1 MIVTATDRGNPELS
15 GTLTI
20 SIHVT
25 DVNDNPPSVIG
36 FYEKS
41 IPEDASLDTLLF
53 SIKVKDLDDNSH
65 FNYSILSGNF
75 GSSFKVDAGNGD
87 VYISS
92 NLDREQV
99 ERYELVLRVSDM
111 GEPPYSTTVTATVK
125 IDDVNDVQ
133 PNFKK
138 STYAFSIKEHVPSP
152 TIVGSVEAT
161 DDDKGVN
168 SKLLYSIATQW
179 KGVDGKFGINETS
192 GEIYTLKDLDRE
204 IESEYQLWV
213 RVQDGGSP
221 PLSSEITVNITI
233 QDINDQ
239 TPLFEQ
245 QEYSTAIPENYTKG
259 SKVLSA
265 RALDSDEGLN
275 GEVIYELDYTAPE
288 GIMADQF
295 IGVRSDSGDLIL
307 KRSIDR
313 ETYQEL
319 TFPLVARDNGE
330 PPTSSTVN
338 VTIYILDVND
348 NRPEFI
354 PQFYNTEAS
363 ITDYCDATITEVTA
377 IDQDVGD
384 NAIIG
389 YRITPVEADPTF
401 QVDNFGKYHK
411 NG

>member
-41 IPEDASLDTLLF
+41 IKEDASIDTLIF
-53 SIKVKDLDDNSH
+53 SIKVEDLDENSQ
-65 FNYSILSGNF
+65 FNYSISSGNF
-75 GSSFKVDAGNGD
+75 GSSFKVDAGTGD
-87 VYISS
+87 IYISS
-92 NLDREQV
+92 NLDREQL

-111 GEPPYSTTVTATVK
+111 GEPPYSTTVTATVN
-125 IDDVNDVQ
+125 IDDVNDVR

-138 STYAFSIKEHVPSP
+138 TSYAFSIKEHVPSP
-152 TIVGSVEAT
+152 TIVGSIEAT
-161 DDDKGVN
+161 DDDKGMN
-168 SKLLYSIATQW
+168 SKLFYSIATQW
-179 KGVDGKFGINETS
+179 KGVDGNFGINETS

-239 TPLFEQ
+239 TPLFEH

-275 GEVIYELDYTAPE
+275 GEVIYELDYTAPQ

-307 KRSIDR
+307 KRPIDR

-330 PPTSSTVN
+330 PPTSSMVN

-348 NRPEFI
+348 NRPEFL

-363 ITDYCDATITEVTA
+363 ITDYCDATITKVTA

-384 NAIIG
+384 NAIIS

-411 NG
+411 N